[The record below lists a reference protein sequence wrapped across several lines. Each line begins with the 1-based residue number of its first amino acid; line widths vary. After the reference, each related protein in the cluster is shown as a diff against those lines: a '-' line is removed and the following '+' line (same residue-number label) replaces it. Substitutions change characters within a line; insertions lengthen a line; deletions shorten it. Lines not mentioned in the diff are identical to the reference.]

1 MGGHRLDQDWVT
13 VFEALRNIY
22 NEDAYSNIAINEA
35 ISRHKGCRDS
45 FVRTF
50 AKETLRETITLD
62 AIIDGLASSGIKK
75 IKKRTL
81 VIIRMGLCAIRSLD
95 SVPDHAAVNEAVSL
109 AKRTA
114 RGTEGFINGMLRSYI
129 RDRAQIEANGTV
141 KSSKSDGPVYD
152 TDICRK
158 AFVYGFKPET
168 VSLIQEQY
176 GTETDRILD
185 GLNTPPD
192 VALRPNIL
200 KTDREALITA
210 LSGEG
215 IKAEPAEESVHAVRA
230 SGSGILSSEL
240 YRKGWFT
247 VQSLPSIMAV
257 DALSPQPGSNVL
269 DMCAAPGGKT
279 AMMAELMGNSGHIT
293 ACDVHEHRLDL
304 IKATADRLG
313 ITMIDTHLA
322 DGTVHDPELDA
333 KFDYFLADVP

>member
-1 MGGHRLDQDWVT
+1 LDQDWVT

-141 KSSKSDGPVYD
+141 KSSKSGRSDKPGEHGRSNKSDGPVYD

-192 VALRPNIL
+192 VVLRPNIL
-200 KTDREALITA
+200 KTDSEALITA
-210 LSGEG
+210 LNGEG

-257 DALSPQPGSNVL
+257 DALSPQPGSRRAKRTE
-269 DMCAAPGGKT
+269 AAASRFSGALT
-279 AMMAELMGNSGHIT
+279 ARRFI
-293 ACDVHEHRLDL
+293 
-304 IKATADRLG
+304 
-313 ITMIDTHLA
+313 
-322 DGTVHDPELDA
+322 
-333 KFDYFLADVP
+333 